1 MLCNIKEYEVKQE
14 QDKER
19 RSYCAAQQE
28 KMKKKEKGKVQQCL
42 KKEENKKSRRKMKHK
57 TISED
62 VATSCSNVTTTNLS

>member
-1 MLCNIKEYEVKQE
+1 
-14 QDKER
+14 
-19 RSYCAAQQE
+19 
-28 KMKKKEKGKVQQCL
+28 MKKKEKGKVQQCL